1 MKTINTYFLKA
12 CHDKVLRIV
21 AYVFMLFQLFNTTPV
36 EAQSDGL
43 PRGAYQMPYKRY
55 EASSTSIGGGATLLG
70 PTFDQKK
77 VESEASDQICAS
89 LSVQNSFVRWNITQ
103 AARGL
108 VLRFS
113 MPDAPG
119 GGGQTGS
126 LALYVGNTFIQ
137 NISLTSK
144 WAWQY
149 FSPNRG
155 DGTKDPT
162 NSPSSGW
169 TQRMRFDEVRVKL
182 PTQVAVGSEIRLQK
196 TNADGITYI
205 VDFIEMEPIP
215 DPIGQPA
222 NSLSVTSYGANPNDQ
237 ADDMQAFVNCLNDAR
252 TQGKNIY
259 IPEGRFLL
267 GSQGGKWMFSNV
279 NNLTVQGAG
288 MWHTELYF
296 SNPGPN
302 SGGIETNGSNLHF
315 KDFYMNTENTNR
327 TAGYKG
333 FTGGYGT
340 NSSIERVWVEHF
352 EVGAWIANWQS
363 STITDGLLITGSRF
377 RNNYAD
383 GVNFSKGTS
392 NSICEHSN
400 FRNNGD
406 DAMASWSSFDGPA
419 SVNNEFRY
427 CTAEHTWRAAGIG
440 FFGGGGHR
448 GHHLLIKDNTETGI
462 RVNSDFPG
470 PEFSTTL
477 WMEIYETTV
486 ISCGTNANLW
496 FNRYGAVDIFTRLYN
511 LQNLRLRNVDIL
523 NSQKDAIM
531 IYNVASSYRI
541 TNLELINV
549 TIDGTGRDNNVNNY
563 TPETYDDYLGHGL
576 LVLPQVNGF
585 MSTQN
590 LVIRNAATAP
600 ILNESSTTF
609 AINGITAQ
617 PPVISNTSLPSG
629 TINTPYNASIS
640 ATNNPTTYGATG
652 LPAGLTVNASTG
664 VISGTPTVA
673 GNFNVTLSAT
683 NSAGAATKQLSLV
696 VNQATAPVI
705 SNTSLPDGV
714 VNTAYSAGITASNN
728 PTSFTASG
736 LPAGLSVNTSTGVI
750 SGTPTAT
757 GTFTVTLSAS
767 NSGGTGTKQLKLVVN
782 SPASQTPYG
791 GTARSIPGTIQAED
805 FDNGGEGIS
814 YHDADATNSGG
825 QYRTT
830 GVDIESCAEGGYNVG
845 WMRSTE
851 WLEYTVNVS
860 TAGAY
865 TLQARVAS
873 GLSGRTFH
881 VELDGTNISGT
892 ISVPNTGN
900 WQTWQTVS
908 VTTPALTTGQK
919 VLRIVVDADD
929 FNLNYLTFTATNGG
943 GNSGVTYRIKNR
955 WQNTYLYDAGDRV
968 RYAASPSG
976 TTYEWTL
983 EDVGGGFKELK
994 NVSTGEYMHI
1004 ENLQGYVQCTAR
1016 TLGWSSSRWTVE
1028 DAGSG
1033 FVRLKN
1039 AWQSNQYIHV
1049 ENLQGHAQYG
1059 TINAS
1064 WLSAQWVLESTA
1076 GRSASTST
1084 VASQQN
1090 TFSEETPNGGVI
1102 TYWPNEVKEEL
1113 FIRTNGQFEQA
1124 QIIDL
1129 TGRQWFSESIGGKDE
1144 VRLDVRSLTGGIH
1157 IVKLRGRSNTYMFR
1171 IIKK

>member
-1 MKTINTYFLKA
+1 MKTSNTNFQKNYARAIMHFF
-12 CHDKVLRIV
+12 
-21 AYVFMLFQLFNTTPV
+21 AYVFMLFQVCISTHTQ
-36 EAQSDGL
+36 AQSDGL
-43 PRGAYQMPYKRY
+43 PRGAHQMPYRRY

-70 PTFDQKK
+70 PTFDQKR
-77 VESEASDQICAS
+77 VESEASDQVCAS

-103 AARGL
+103 AAQGL

-113 MPDAPG
+113 IPDAPG
-119 GGGQTGS
+119 GGGQSGS
-126 LALYVGNTFIQ
+126 LALYVGNTFVQ

-182 PTQVAVGSEIRLQK
+182 PSQAAAGTEIRLQK

-215 DPIGQPA
+215 PAIGQPA
-222 NSLSVTSYGANPNDQ
+222 NSLSVTEFGATPNDQ
-237 ADDMQAFVNCLNDAR
+237 VDDMQAFVNCLNAAQ
-252 TQGKNIY
+252 TQGRSIY

-288 MWHTELYF
+288 MWYTELYF

-327 TAGYKG
+327 TASYKG

-340 NSSIERVWVEHF
+340 NSTIERVWVEHF

-363 STITDGLLITGSRF
+363 STITDGLLITESRF

-392 NSICEHSN
+392 NSICEHTN

-440 FFGGGGHR
+440 FFGGGGHK

-486 ISCGTNANLW
+486 ISSGTNANLW

-531 IYNVASSYRI
+531 IYTVNPSYSI
-541 TNLELINV
+541 TNVELINV
-549 TIDGTGRDNNVNNY
+549 TVNGTGRDNNINNY
-563 TPETYDDYLGHGL
+563 TPETYDDYAGYGL
-576 LVLPQVNGF
+576 LVLPNVNGF

-590 LVIRNAATAP
+590 LVIQNAASAA
-600 ILNESSTTF
+600 IQNESSTTF
-609 AINGITAQ
+609 AINGLTAQ
-617 PPVISNTSLPSG
+617 PPVISNTALPAA
-629 TINTPYNASIS
+629 TINTPYNVNIS
-640 ATNNPTTYGATG
+640 ATNNPSTYGATG
-652 LPAGLTVNASTG
+652 LPAGLTINANTG
-664 VISGTPTVA
+664 VISGTPTITGTFA
-673 GNFNVTLSAT
+673 VTLSAT
-683 NSAGAATKQLSLV
+683 NSAGTGTKQLNLV
-696 VNQATAPVI
+696 VSQINVPVI
-705 SNTSLPDGV
+705 SNTSLPAGT
-714 VNTAYSAGITASNN
+714 VNVPYSASITATNN
-728 PTSFTASG
+728 PVSYGATG
-736 LPAGLSVNTSTGVI
+736 LPGGLSVNTSTGVI
-750 SGTPTAT
+750 SGTPTNT
-757 GTFTVTLSAS
+757 GTFNVTLSAT
-767 NSGGTGTKQLKLVVN
+767 NGGGTATKQLSLVIN
-782 SPASQTPYG
+782 APAAQTPYA
-791 GTARSIPGTIQAED
+791 GTVRTIPGTIQAED
-805 FDNGGEGIS
+805 FDNGGEGVA
-814 YHDADATNSGG
+814 YHDVDAGNLGG

-830 GVDIESCAEGGYNVG
+830 GVDIESCSEGGFNVG
-845 WMRSTE
+845 WLRTTE

-860 TAGAY
+860 TAGIY
-865 TLQARVAS
+865 TLQARVATA
-873 GLSGRTFH
+873 LSGRTFH
-881 VELDGTNISGT
+881 VELDGVNISGT
-892 ISVPNTGN
+892 VNVPNTGG

-908 VTTPALTTGQK
+908 VTTTNLTAGQK
-919 VLRIVVDADD
+919 VLRIVIDTDD
-929 FNLNYLTFTATNGG
+929 FNLNYITFASTGG
-943 GNSGVTYRIKNR
+943 GNGSVTYRIKNR
-955 WQNTYLYDAGDRV
+955 WQNTYLYDGGDRV
-968 RYAASPSG
+968 RYSASPSG
-976 TTYEWTL
+976 TTYEWVM
-983 EDVGGGFKELK
+983 EDVGGGLRELK
-994 NVSTGEYMHI
+994 NVATGEYMHI
-1004 ENLQGYVQCTAR
+1004 ENLQGYVQSTLR
-1016 TLGWSSSRWTVE
+1016 TPGWSSSRWTVE

-1039 AWQSNQYIHV
+1039 AWQTNQYIHV

-1059 TINAS
+1059 TINSS
-1064 WLSAQWVLESTA
+1064 WLSAQWSLESVS
-1076 GRSASTST
+1076 GRSASPSFTDNIST
-1084 VASQQN
+1084 N
-1090 TFSEETPNGGVI
+1090 TTQEGGDEGVS
-1102 TYWPNEVKEEL
+1102 YWPNEVKDEL
-1113 FIRTNGQFEQA
+1113 NIRTNGIFDQA
-1124 QIIDL
+1124 QIIDM
-1129 TGRQWFSESIGGKDE
+1129 TGRQWLSESVTGKDE
-1144 VRLDVRSLTGGIH
+1144 VKLDVRSLTGGIH
-1157 IVKLRGRSNTYMFR
+1157 IVKLRGRNQTFSFR
-1171 IIKK
+1171 ILKK